1 MFVGAPELQ
10 GYLFARKRCGDG
22 LFKRWKP
29 RWYVPG
35 GLSLPECSLTIFCRF
50 IVVKACEDRALGP
63 HTRTIAYFET
73 EAEARQGI
81 VNPKGFV
88 VLTEDA
94 TIVNPFE
101 QDPTFGLSLGTSLAI
116 APVAR
121 FFQVQVAHADADSAI
136 IDFCANSV
144 ADASRWLV
152 GLRRGIAELS
162 DSAAS
167 NSERSLVLAPSEEH
181 LPRAERMRLLIRRSY
196 DKLKTTSML
205 GKLVKNGSLELVRG
219 GDALVQGRQ
228 LISLSGSQRLSLS
241 NGSGLGENTSS
252 PDLTAQMHQSRDA
265 ASPSPSTMQQ
275 QQQPLTQ
282 APPRIAVDGDAPF
295 HSLQLD
301 RLSPRHVGETSYY
314 LRVHIKR
321 LFADADMSG
330 DLPVWARADHMGVAL
345 GSLVVP
351 ALRTGFDLEFAYI
364 THQSKSL
371 YGYGDFTAAN
381 SPINFAK
388 NRYMDVMPPD
398 RTRVVLAVSAAA
410 RAAAT
415 GRARLERSEASEIA
429 DDSSSSTTDGKDD
442 DGSDSSGEISQ
453 DGNVLRA
460 SRRDIEQNSS
470 DAEEEPAMLG
480 RDGEDSS
487 GDYINASY
495 IDGEWDGGARAYIA
509 AQGPK
514 EGTIHDFWR
523 MVWQVQSVVV
533 VMLTREFEAG
543 RCKCSHYWPN
553 ATASLNSGGDGDPLQ
568 MFPTIDAARTFA
580 NMSQWRKYGEVEV
593 RALYEIVSN
602 EVIVRRFRLRRRRA
616 GDAPSSTAASAA
628 MAPSLTLDDE
638 DHAVYEHR
646 DVMHFQ
652 YVAWPDHGLPLNTR
666 AFLDLVRCVESL
678 RNAAPIILHCS
689 AGIGRTGTFFTVHNT
704 VRRYHERL
712 LAESSH
718 SLPPPINVVQTV
730 LTARRQR
737 PGMVQTREQFMFC
750 YIAIEQWL
758 DEALNALS
766 VRRQDS
772 SEFEH
777 MLRSTSPA
785 TARASSVLAVQTHL
799 RRQQLNQQ
807 QMQKDSLL
815 RQQNEQMRIIA
826 KQRQL
831 RNAVPSEGGAAV
843 DLAASWRNTS
853 FEALSPEDINDNDG
867 SPLEATAVAS
877 KQHVNNN
884 INNNNNHINNKN
896 NTGDNVANGS
906 DDMATDD
913 DEQQQV

>member
-1 MFVGAPELQ
+1 MRFLHIAFDRICLTQ
-10 GYLFARKRCGDG
+10 LF
-22 LFKRWKP
+22 L
-29 RWYVPG
+29 
-35 GLSLPECSLTIFCRF
+35 LLLTCRF

-73 EAEARQGI
+73 EAEARQGV

-88 VLTEDA
+88 VLTEDS

-101 QDPTFGLSLGTSLAI
+101 QDPTFGLSLGTSLATV
-116 APVAR
+116 PTAR
-121 FFQVQVAHADADSAI
+121 FFQAHVAHADAEDAI
-136 IDFCANSV
+136 IDFCATSV
-144 ADASRWLV
+144 MDASRWLV
-152 GLRRGIAELS
+152 GLRRGVAELS

-167 NSERSLVLAPSEEH
+167 HGERSLVLAPSEEQ

-219 GDALVQGRQ
+219 GDGLVQGRQ

-241 NGSGLGENTSS
+241 NGSGLGDNSSSS
-252 PDLTAQMHQSRDA
+252 PDLTAMQRDA
-265 ASPSPSTMQQ
+265 AASPMLHLQQ
-275 QQQPLTQ
+275 QQLQQQQLQ
-282 APPRIAVDGDAPF
+282 QQVPRVAIDGDAPF

-301 RLSPRHVGETSYY
+301 RLSPRQVGETSYY

-321 LFADADMSG
+321 LFADADLSG

-398 RTRVVLAVSAAA
+398 RTRVVLTVSAAA

-415 GRARLERSEASEIA
+415 GRARLELSEQSEIA
-429 DDSSSSTTDGKDD
+429 DDSSSSTADGKDD
-442 DGSDSSGEISQ
+442 GSSGSDSSGDIST

-487 GDYINASY
+487 GDYINASF

-523 MVWQVQSVVV
+523 MVWQVQSLVI

-616 GDAPSSTAASAA
+616 ADAPSSSSSTATAV
-628 MAPSLTLDDE
+628 PSLTLDDE

-678 RNAAPIILHCS
+678 RNSTPIILHCS

-730 LTARRQR
+730 LMARRQR

-785 TARASSVLAVQTHL
+785 TSRAPSALAVQTHI
-799 RRQQLNQQ
+799 RKQQLTQQ
-807 QMQKDSLL
+807 QMQKD
-815 RQQNEQMRIIA
+815 RQQNEHQRIIA

-831 RNAVPSEGGAAV
+831 RNAVPSEGGAAA

-853 FEALSPEDINDNDG
+853 FEALSPDDILNDND
-867 SPLEATAVAS
+867 AVAL
-877 KQHVNNN
+877 NNN
-884 INNNNNHINNKN
+884 VGNNHNNNNNISKQHHNHI
-896 NTGDNVANGS
+896 TGDRNAARGTINGS

-913 DEQQQV
+913 DEQAL